1 MDVKKFKSVR
11 MSLMKVTG
19 DINEETSK
27 AEYLV
32 KGSAK
37 FDITPE
43 FYEALEKEEEK
54 DLTEGLIA
62 AIYEELLQK
71 IDDDVDTVGIWID
84 YDEKIFENA
93 IKIDTL
99 SDMQKYGE
107 KGIIPIYEF
116 FKLSIKEEDI
126 D

>member
-11 MSLMKVTG
+11 MSLMEAKS
-19 DINEETSK
+19 DINESDNK

-37 FDITPE
+37 FNITPE

-54 DLTEGLIA
+54 DLTKGLITA
-62 AIYEELLQK
+62 MYEELLQK
-71 IDDDVDTVGIWID
+71 IDGIDTVGIWID
-84 YDEKIFENA
+84 YDGKIFENA

-99 SDMQKYGE
+99 GDMKKFGVE
-107 KGIIPIYEF
+107 GVEPIYEF
-116 FKLSIKEEDI
+116 FKLTIGLPTE
-126 D
+126 